1 MWANGPQSAG
11 IKVSHSFARIAD
23 SMTSEL
29 RIEDG
34 SRIAVI
40 GGGPAGSFFSYFFL
54 QMTKRVGLDCPVDIY
69 EGRDF
74 SCAGPKGC
82 NMCGG
87 IISESLAQNLAA
99 EGINLPPTV
108 VQRGIDSYVLHM
120 DVGSVRIE
128 TPLQEM
134 RIAAVHRGGGPRG
147 FHGELRYRGLDGY
160 LQELA
165 EESGAHL
172 IPKKTES
179 LSWDDSRPRIRA
191 QDGAEQTYDLAV
203 VAAGVNSPILKHLQE
218 RLPDYR
224 PPVSTKTYI
233 CELCLGHEAIHKHL
247 GSSMHVFLLDIPRL
261 EFAALIPKGE
271 FVTLCLLGRDIDRQL
286 VQSFMDSPSVRA
298 VLPPGWMAPADY
310 CHCSPR
316 ICVERAH
323 QPFADRVVFVG
334 DCGVTRLYKD
344 GIGAAYRT
352 AKAAAVTAVF
362 EGISEKDFQR
372 SYWPACEYLS
382 TDNHIGEIVFAIT
395 RQIQARKYL
404 RRGLRRMVSGEQR
417 KAGNERR
424 MSMVLWDTFTG
435 SAPYRSVFLRSLHPS
450 FWGRFLWDIVA
461 ENLSRE
467 RSV

>member
-1 MWANGPQSAG
+1 
-11 IKVSHSFARIAD
+11 
-23 SMTSEL
+23 MTSDL
-29 RIEDG
+29 RLEDG
-34 SRIAVI
+34 SRVAVI

-54 QMTKRVGLDCPVDIY
+54 QTAQRIGLNCPVDIY

-74 SCAGPKGC
+74 SCPGPKGC

-120 DVGSVRIE
+120 DVGDVRIE

-147 FHGELRYRGLDGY
+147 MQGEHRFRGLDGY
-160 LQELA
+160 LVDLA
-165 EESGAHL
+165 VSSGAKL
-172 IPKKTES
+172 VPKKVES
-179 LSWDDSRPRIRA
+179 LSWHDSRPRIKA
-191 QDGAEQTYDLAV
+191 QDSSEQTYDLVVFAV
-203 VAAGVNSPILKHLQE
+203 GVNSSALKFVQE
-218 RLPDYR
+218 RLPEYK

-233 CELCLGHEAIHKHL
+233 CELCLGHEAIQRHL

-271 FVTLCLLGRDIDRQL
+271 FVTLCLLGNDIDKQL
-286 VQSFMDSPSVRA
+286 VQSFMNSPAVRE
-298 VLPPGWMAPADY
+298 VLPLGWEPPPDF

-316 ICVERAH
+316 IAVHGAR
-323 QPFADRVVFVG
+323 QPFADRVVFIG

-362 EGISEKDFQR
+362 EGISEKDFER
-372 SYWPACEYLS
+372 RYWPACKYLDA
-382 TDNHIGEIVFAIT
+382 DNRIGEVVFAVT
-395 RQIQARKYL
+395 RRIQKSKYL
-404 RRGLRRMVSGEQR
+404 RRGLHRMVRREQQE
-417 KAGNERR
+417 AGDKRR

-450 FWGRFLWDIVA
+450 FLGHFLWDIGA
-461 ENLSRE
+461 GSLSRKKPVPQE
-467 RSV
+467 ITP

>member
-1 MWANGPQSAG
+1 MES
-11 IKVSHSFARIAD
+11 D
-23 SMTSEL
+23 L
-29 RIEDG
+29 RLRDG
-34 SRIAVI
+34 SRVAVI
-40 GGGPAGSFFSYFFL
+40 GGGPAGSFFSYFFM
-54 QMTKRVGLDCPVDIY
+54 QMAGRVGLECPVDIY

-74 SCAGPKGC
+74 ACPGPKGC

-147 FHGELRYRGLDGY
+147 MQGELRFRGLDGY
-160 LQELA
+160 LLDLA
-165 EESGAHL
+165 AASGAQL
-172 IPKKTES
+172 SRKKVEG
-179 LSWDDSRPRIRA
+179 LSWDDSRPRIKT
-191 QDGAEQTYDLAV
+191 QDGIEQTYDLLVIAT
-203 VAAGVNSPILKHLQE
+203 GVNSSTLKTFQE
-218 RLPDYR
+218 RLPEYKA
-224 PPVSTKTYI
+224 PISTKTYI
-233 CELCLGHEAIHKHL
+233 CELCLGHEAIQKQM

-261 EFAALIPKGE
+261 EFAALIPKGD
-271 FVTLCLLGRDIDRQL
+271 FVTLCLLGRDIDKQL
-286 VQSFMDSPSVRA
+286 VQSFMNSPAVRQ
-298 VLPPGWMAPADY
+298 VLPPGWEPPADL

-316 ICVERAH
+316 ICVVGAR

-362 EGISEKDFQR
+362 EGVAEKDFQR
-372 SYWPACEYLS
+372 TYWPACSYLAN
-382 TDNHIGEIVFAIT
+382 DNRIGELVFGVT
-395 RQIQARKYL
+395 HQIQKWRFL
-404 RRGLRRMVSGEQR
+404 RRGLWRMVSEEQQR
-417 KAGNERR
+417 EGSKRR

-435 SAPYRSVFLRSLHPS
+435 SAPYRSVFIRSLHPL
-450 FWGRFLWDIVA
+450 FLGRFAWDIA
-461 ENLSRE
+461 AGNLTRNSRRPE
-467 RSV
+467 VVTS